1 MDKKT
6 TGLIATIATALLCGC
21 PGLIS
26 LCMGVMFAF
35 VGTIPGSDIDIGGS
49 GDPVAAIGTG
59 IAMLCLGVVFV
70 AIPIVVGIVTLRNP
84 KEAAPAVVDVEP
96 VAEPI
101 AEAVEPTTE
110 PKPPAPPADD
120 EPLPPAS

>member
-21 PGLIS
+21 PGLVG

-49 GDPVAAIGTG
+49 GDPAAAIGTG
-59 IAMLCLGVVFV
+59 VAMLCVGLIFI
-70 AIPIVVGIVTLRNP
+70 AIPVVVGFMTLRNP
-84 KEAAPAVVDVEP
+84 KEVAPAVVEVTP
-96 VAEPI
+96 VA
-101 AEAVEPTTE
+101 EPTTE
-110 PKPPAPPADD
+110 PTEEPKPSPPPVDD